1 MPRIA
6 RIIAI
11 DYPHHIVQ
19 RGNNRQQ
26 IFFDD
31 QDYGFYRKLLKKYSS
46 EGVLPINSY
55 CLMNNHVHILATPR
69 TLNSLAKMMQKLS
82 LRYTQ
87 YVNKKYKRTGRLW
100 ESRFFSSIVD
110 KDTYIWTVCKYIER
124 NPVRAHIVQFPHEYK
139 WSSVNST
146 DKDFIQSVWQTE
158 KEKNQYNKFLY
169 ELDNSDDVEMIQKR
183 AMRSKPVG
191 GDEFIDK
198 LRNSFGD
205 CVLMKSKGRPRKE

>member
-110 KDTYIWTVCKYIER
+110 KDSYIS
-124 NPVRAHIVQFPHEYK
+124 H
-139 WSSVNST
+139 
-146 DKDFIQSVWQTE
+146 
-158 KEKNQYNKFLY
+158 
-169 ELDNSDDVEMIQKR
+169 
-183 AMRSKPVG
+183 
-191 GDEFIDK
+191 
-198 LRNSFGD
+198 
-205 CVLMKSKGRPRKE
+205 

>member
-1 MPRIA
+1 
-6 RIIAI
+6 
-11 DYPHHIVQ
+11 
-19 RGNNRQQ
+19 
-26 IFFDD
+26 
-31 QDYGFYRKLLKKYSS
+31 
-46 EGVLPINSY
+46 
-55 CLMNNHVHILATPR
+55 MNNHVHILATPR

-146 DKDFIQSVWQTE
+146 DKDFIQ
-158 KEKNQYNKFLY
+158 
-169 ELDNSDDVEMIQKR
+169 
-183 AMRSKPVG
+183 
-191 GDEFIDK
+191 
-198 LRNSFGD
+198 
-205 CVLMKSKGRPRKE
+205 